1 MENIRYYPDSY
12 TMSDEL
18 KRFFTKVTNDI
29 DLQKSLN
36 NTDTLAQVADIAISL
51 GFNVRPAE
59 ILQAQAGRV
68 IAIIK
73 EQPDD
78 VKFLLSGKKAKTG
91 AQWGRGG
98 NGYLDSPGY
107 WLKELG
113 TFQISDKI
121 QSLISAFLR
130 KAYEN
135 AELEARLN
143 TTNSFNSLSSL
154 MLDYGYDLKAKDLL
168 MYQAKKILA
177 LDEDKADKMAIN

>member
-1 MENIRYYPDSY
+1 
-12 TMSDEL
+12 
-18 KRFFTKVTNDI
+18 
-29 DLQKSLN
+29 
-36 NTDTLAQVADIAISL
+36 
-51 GFNVRPAE
+51 
-59 ILQAQAGRV
+59 
-68 IAIIK
+68 
-73 EQPDD
+73 

-121 QSLISAFLR
+121 QNLISAFL
-130 KAYEN
+130 KKTYEN

-168 MYQAKKILA
+168 MYQARKILA
-177 LDEDKADKMAIN
+177 LDEDKADKMATN